1 MIIKVNGENL
11 EIDNQSTAAALI
23 VQLGYQDQRIA
34 LEVNEAIIS
43 KSKHVEFAL
52 NEGDLVEFIQA
63 VGGGKSIQFLLI
75 SSGLNGVTENCCATP
90 ICSLTSTSTK
100 SSSLP

>member
-1 MIIKVNGENL
+1 MIIKVNGEDL

-52 NEGDLVEFIQA
+52 NEGDQVEIIKA
-63 VGGGKSIQFLLI
+63 VGGG
-75 SSGLNGVTENCCATP
+75 
-90 ICSLTSTSTK
+90 
-100 SSSLP
+100 

>member
-34 LEVNEAIIS
+34 LEVNEVIIS
-43 KSKHVEFAL
+43 KSKHIEFTFD
-52 NEGDLVEFIQA
+52 EGDQVEIINV
-63 VGGGKSIQFLLI
+63 VGGG
-75 SSGLNGVTENCCATP
+75 
-90 ICSLTSTSTK
+90 
-100 SSSLP
+100 